1 MLTLRKKRDVSEVQM
16 YPVFCYICKSI
27 GETLDVNRF
36 DTPEDNDFRDAV
48 NKYNVYRKLTDKC
61 QIDEPFKGW
70 FEEDIKLKLID
81 VSELIP
87 KDSWIIEK
95 KWSQEEKIKMGLV
108 KENNTVSVEELQ
120 EFISEIAEQMNEYKE
135 VLECLK

>member
-1 MLTLRKKRDVSEVQM
+1 MVDVSE
-16 YPVFCYICKSI
+16 F
-27 GETLDVNRF
+27 
-36 DTPEDNDFRDAV
+36 
-48 NKYNVYRKLTDKC
+48 
-61 QIDEPFKGW
+61 
-70 FEEDIKLKLID
+70 
-81 VSELIP
+81 IP

-95 KWSQEEKIKMGLV
+95 KWSQEEKIKMGLI